1 MLLPQERKVT
11 RLNANHA
18 SVTLLAP
25 SRGAERQVVA
35 TAMGNVAAGRM
46 WLDTTVTSARTHTG
60 TLTVGRVVTH
70 VTVIQSGLSVPL
82 VMSSQENAI
91 ADLVLLVK
99 GVTSAWLTTLDF
111 LWKAARL
118 VSVILRAQ
126 QIISV
131 MS

>member
-1 MLLPQERKVT
+1 MTL
-11 RLNANHA
+11 LNADLV
-18 SVTLLAP
+18 SVTLLAL
-25 SRGAERQVVA
+25 SREVERQVVA
-35 TAMGNVAAGRM
+35 TAMGNAAAGRM

-60 TLTVGRVVTH
+60 TLRVVRVVTH

-99 GVTSAWLTTLDF
+99 GVTSAWLTTSDF
-111 LWKAARL
+111 PWKAARL